1 MSRDKIDVGKN
12 QDTYTLIVKG
22 SITTEVKK
30 NRGKPTRVLKLPTCL
45 VGESYRVQGGAPQ
58 LEVGL

>member
-30 NRGKPTRVLKLPTCL
+30 KQMKTNQGFETADLSCRRKL
-45 VGESYRVQGGAPQ
+45 
-58 LEVGL
+58 

>member
-30 NRGKPTRVLKLPTCL
+30 NR
-45 VGESYRVQGGAPQ
+45 
-58 LEVGL
+58 